1 MAKILGPPKANKI
14 YQDRTC
20 WVTELG
26 IHTYTQQTLPEFLPY
41 AKHHTKRYG
50 AWHIYKV

>member
-1 MAKILGPPKANKI
+1 MAKILGPPKAKKI

-20 WVTELG
+20 WITELG
-26 IHTYTQQTLPEFLPY
+26 IRTYTQQTLPKFLPY

-50 AWHIYKV
+50 AWHVPKV